1 MNLRKRSDAS
11 YARQAGSVD
20 MLATTFDRG
29 PIDRDAEGSLLILIV
44 DDTPSYR
51 AVLELA
57 LAVPGREI
65 VGVDNATEAFEL
77 VRTRRFGLVISDYA
91 MPGGTGIDLLR
102 QIRRA
107 DGIQPFVLMSSE
119 LPAEAARVAALG
131 DAYVVEKKG
140 GIAELTALLEAIE
153 L

>member
-1 MNLRKRSDAS
+1 MRIGH
-11 YARQAGSVD
+11 AGRA
-20 MLATTFDRG
+20 MIATTFDRD
-29 PIDRDAEGSLLILIV
+29 PMEGAGETLSILVV
-44 DDTPSYR
+44 DDVASYR

-57 LAVPGREI
+57 LAGPGREI
-65 VGVDNATEAFEL
+65 VGVGSLREAIEF
-77 VRTRRFGLVISDYA
+77 VRARPFALVISDYA

-102 QIRRA
+102 EIRRA

-131 DAYVVEKKG
+131 DAYVVDKNG
-140 GIAELTALLEAIE
+140 GIAELSALLDAID